1 MESMT
6 RELGALGHRLFNH
19 RAKSEQLGMGF
30 FNLSTM
36 TAQAGATIEA
46 VNAIPLTHEASR
58 VRRADAELA
67 SAKLELGV
75 TQMRAEWRGFVS
87 EVEELL
93 ASLEAV
99 PLLSRCPD

>member
-6 RELGALGHRLFNH
+6 RELNSLAGRLAGH

-36 TAQAGATIEA
+36 TARTADTNEA
-46 VNAIPLTHEASR
+46 VSLIPLTHEASR

>member
-6 RELGALGHRLFNH
+6 RELGVLAGRLAGH

-30 FNLSTM
+30 FNLSKM
-36 TAQAGATIEA
+36 TAQAAATIEA
-46 VNAIPLTHEASR
+46 VNVIPLIHEASR

-67 SAKLELGV
+67 IAKLELGV
-75 TQMRAEWRGFVS
+75 THVRDEWRGFVS